1 MGWLQ
6 ALLTDSGSFTHALL
20 AYSLIIAA
28 GLWIG
33 RFRFFGVSV
42 GVTCVLF
49 LGLFARYLGVDVDP
63 SIISFFRNFGLVLFV
78 FFIGLQVGP
87 SFFSTLRNSGW
98 GLNGLMCLSVGVSLL
113 LTVGIW
119 AASDGALA
127 LPQLLGVHFGAVT
140 STPGLG
146 ATQEA
151 LAAMGYKGDITVGY
165 ACAYPVSIIGVIL
178 TLLFVRKVF
187 GIDVKHEEMLWEEA
201 QKKRAQTPIY
211 FHVTLSNHALDNH
224 TLREIRSLV
233 GRNFIC
239 SRILHDGVITSPTAD
254 TVVHEGDKLRI
265 VGPRDKEA
273 IVAFCGE
280 EDTKIDLATA
290 HSPLVSRLI
299 SVTRE
304 EVNGALIEDLHLSR
318 MDGVNIT
325 RVNRSGVVLF
335 PYNTLR
341 LQIGDTLNCVGP
353 ANAVARLA
361 AMMGNQEKRL
371 ERPNVFAIFIGIALG
386 LVLGSVP
393 IAFPGMPTEIKLGLA
408 GGPLIAAILLSYYG
422 PRFHLVT
429 YTTVSANLMLREWGL
444 TFFLAST
451 GLAAGDMFIEAF
463 VSGIGWVYMALGLVI
478 SVVPMAVMA
487 VVARRFMRLNF
498 HTIAGL
504 IAGASTSSSALSFV
518 NSLSERGLAVLA
530 YSTVYPLAMFL
541 RIISGQIILMLFFSM
556 Q

>member
-1 MGWLQ
+1 M
-6 ALLTDSGSFTHALL
+6 
-20 AYSLIIAA
+20 
-28 GLWIG
+28 
-33 RFRFFGVSV
+33 
-42 GVTCVLF
+42 
-49 LGLFARYLGVDVDP
+49 
-63 SIISFFRNFGLVLFV
+63 
-78 FFIGLQVGP
+78 
-87 SFFSTLRNSGW
+87 
-98 GLNGLMCLSVGVSLL
+98 
-113 LTVGIW
+113 
-119 AASDGALA
+119 
-127 LPQLLGVHFGAVT
+127 
-140 STPGLG
+140 
-146 ATQEA
+146 
-151 LAAMGYKGDITVGY
+151 
-165 ACAYPVSIIGVIL
+165 
-178 TLLFVRKVF
+178 
-187 GIDVKHEEMLWEEA
+187 
-201 QKKRAQTPIY
+201 
-211 FHVTLSNHALDNH
+211 
-224 TLREIRSLV
+224 
-233 GRNFIC
+233 
-239 SRILHDGVITSPTAD
+239 
-254 TVVHEGDKLRI
+254 
-265 VGPRDKEA
+265 
-273 IVAFCGE
+273 
-280 EDTKIDLATA
+280 
-290 HSPLVSRLI
+290 
-299 SVTRE
+299 
-304 EVNGALIEDLHLSR
+304 
-318 MDGVNIT
+318 NIT